1 VILANSFFLRPTAE
15 VAADLV
21 GCLLCVQRG
30 DLLVRLRIVET
41 EGYLGKGDEASH
53 SFRGRTSRN
62 SAMFGPAGRLYIYR
76 IYGVHHCANLVTE
89 EEGVG
94 AAVLI
99 RAAEPLEGLPWLL
112 ANRPQGESKGLCNGP
127 AKLAQALA
135 LDLSH
140 DGQSLQHGGI
150 WLETGEAPSS
160 LSCGP
165 RIGISRS
172 RQLPLRFWW
181 SRHPGVSRKG

>member
-1 VILANSFFLRPTAE
+1 MILHASFFRRPTAD
-15 VAADLV
+15 VAAELV
-21 GCLLCVQRG
+21 GCMLCLQRS
-30 DLLVRLRIVET
+30 DHLIRLRIVET

-53 SFRGRTSRN
+53 SFRGPTPRN
-62 SAMFGPAGRLYIYR
+62 STMFGPPGLLYIYR
-76 IYGVHHCANLVTE
+76 IYGLHHCANVVTE

-99 RAAEPLEGLPWLL
+99 RAAEPLEGHDWLK
-112 ANRPQGESKGLCNGP
+112 ANRPQGAAKGLCNGP

-140 DGQSLQHGGI
+140 DGLPLRQPDI
-150 WLETGEAPSS
+150 WLESGEAPAS
-160 LSCGP
+160 LTCGP

-181 SRHPGVSRKG
+181 SGHPAVSR